1 MLNAKESVMGQSLVD
16 LTELNLIERMA
27 VRFLRARNGL
37 NEPRIQRWPAQEL
50 RTIRQLEISA
60 IILAAVSGMASGAL
74 IGGLEIW
81 LNFTITDTDESWARW
96 FEYWVIFLVVSVL
109 ISAIE
114 ILFLYWVVL
123 WRVARISAIAGLR
136 LSDPEVE
143 QVVAIGLSR
152 SALDIPDP
160 RKPFYGVDP
169 YIRVPRW
176 RLIAYAILYRLK
188 IGATSFIVRVL
199 LRRVLARAAVRTLIP
214 LVAIVIYSIWNAIII
229 GWIMRASRVRAAG
242 PIAIQEL
249 GEQLLAARADLD
261 EGVRRLLLEAVA
273 ETIIRS
279 ANDHPNFVLLLGRLF
294 ADLEIEPGSLD
305 LDWSANE
312 ARITELSAMEQNLLL
327 NLVKITILLDG
338 RPRRKQLRFLEEI
351 HRACGETLDKGETK
365 RLYRNFSRGQGI
377 GVLRDS

>member
-1 MLNAKESVMGQSLVD
+1 MSQPLVD
-16 LTELNLIERMA
+16 WSELNLIERMA
-27 VRFLRARNGL
+27 VRFLRSRNGL
-37 NEPRIQRWPAQEL
+37 DEPRVHRWPKDEL
-50 RTIRQLEISA
+50 RTIRRLEISA
-60 IILAAVSGMASGAL
+60 IMLAAFSGMVSGAL

-81 LNFTITDTDESWARW
+81 LNFTFTDTGESWARW
-96 FEYWVIFLVVSVL
+96 LEYWVIFLVVSVL

-123 WRVARISAIAGLR
+123 WRVARISNIAGLR

-199 LRRVLARAAVRTLIP
+199 LRRALARAAVRALIP
-214 LVAIVIYSIWNAIII
+214 LVAIVIYAIWNAIII
-229 GWIMRASRVRAAG
+229 GWIMQASRVRAAG

-249 GEQLLAARADLD
+249 GEQLLAMRPDLD

-294 ADLEIEPGSLD
+294 EDLEIEPGSLD
-305 LDWSANE
+305 LDWSANRS
-312 ARITELSAMEQNLLL
+312 RIPELSAREQDLLL

-338 RPRRKQLRFLEEI
+338 RPRRKQLQFLQEI
-351 HRACGETLDKGETK
+351 HEACGQTLDKGETS
-365 RLYRNFSRGQGI
+365 RLFRSFAQGQGI
-377 GVLRDS
+377 GALRDS